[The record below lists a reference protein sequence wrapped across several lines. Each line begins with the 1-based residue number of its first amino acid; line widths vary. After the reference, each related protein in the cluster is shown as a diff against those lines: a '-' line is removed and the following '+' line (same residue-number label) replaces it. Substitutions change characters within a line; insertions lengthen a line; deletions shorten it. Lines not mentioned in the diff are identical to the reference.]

1 MLKVGLTGSIATG
14 KSYVLHL
21 LREQGCETI
30 DADVVAHQAM
40 AEGQPAFDDIVREFG
55 EHVLAADGSIDRGKL
70 AAIVFDNS
78 SRRQRLNAIVH
89 PRVYEAQQQWYSEI
103 EARRPD
109 AIVVVDAALMI
120 ETGSFKRF
128 DVVVVVHCSPDLQL
142 ERLMA
147 RNRLSRE
154 DALKRINAQ
163 MPSAEKLKYADY
175 SIDTSLGFDDTA
187 RQVQALI
194 AALGSRTN
202 PQ

>member
-21 LREQGCETI
+21 LSELGCETI

-40 AEGQPAFDDIVREFG
+40 APGQPAFDEIVREFG
-55 EHVLAADGSIDRGKL
+55 EHVIAADGSIDRGNL
-70 AAIVFDNS
+70 AAIVFDDP

-175 SIDTSLGFDDTA
+175 SIDTSQGFDDTE
-187 RQVQALI
+187 RQVLALV
-194 AALGSRTN
+194 AALGSRTSL
-202 PQ
+202 Q